1 MGMVFAPVGS
11 PTSQARCPRGPFQGK
26 SPGMLFSG
34 PPPPLQRQRKSQ
46 ARGCGW
52 DRA

>member
-1 MGMVFAPVGS
+1 MGMVFALVIS
-11 PTSQARCPRGPFQGK
+11 PMSQARCPWGPFQGK

-34 PPPPLQRQRKSQ
+34 PLQRQRKPQ

-52 DRA
+52 DPA

>member
-11 PTSQARCPRGPFQGK
+11 PMSQARCPWGPFQGK

-34 PPPPLQRQRKSQ
+34 PLQRQRKSQ

>member
-34 PPPPLQRQRKSQ
+34 PPLQRQRKSQ